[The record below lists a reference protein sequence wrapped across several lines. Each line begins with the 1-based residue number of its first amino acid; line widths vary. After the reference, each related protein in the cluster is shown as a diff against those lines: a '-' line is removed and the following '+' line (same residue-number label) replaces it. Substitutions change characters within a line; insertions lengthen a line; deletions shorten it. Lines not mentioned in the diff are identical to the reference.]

1 MRALLSHL
9 KNEKES
15 FIKRYKDRL
24 KKNVIFDA
32 IPESIQTSISITLI
46 DAIIASFE
54 KKDSS
59 SLIAALTTLHSSKE

>member
-24 KKNVIFDA
+24 EKNVIFDA

-54 KKDSS
+54 KRTFLVNRCADY
-59 SLIAALTTLHSSKE
+59 LTLK